1 MTKNEI
7 VVTDENGG
15 VHKGFDEG
23 LKVQAGVYSFNI
35 ESELYHRLDTM
46 ELRNMW
52 RKEIEQAYIAG
63 ANFGFKVKK

>member
-1 MTKNEI
+1 MTKNDI
-7 VVTDENGG
+7 IITDENGG
-15 VHKGFDEG
+15 IHKGFDEG
-23 LKVQAGVYSFNI
+23 LKVQASVYSFNI
-35 ESELYHRLDTM
+35 ESELYHQLDTI

>member
-1 MTKNEI
+1 MEKNEI
-7 VVTDENGG
+7 VITDENGD

-23 LKVQAGVYSFNI
+23 LKVQSSIYSFNI

-46 ELRNMW
+46 ELRSMW

-63 ANFGFKVKK
+63 ANFGFELKK